1 MSIILVWLGRG
12 RIGIKVEVRKE
23 VIRKKAK
30 LGVRKQSKKKVGN
43 RMSLRSIEQFQ
54 FPKKLPIYSSLT
66 KMFNY

>member
-30 LGVRKQSKKKVGN
+30 LRVRKQSKKKVGN
-43 RMSLRSIEQFQ
+43 RMSLRSI
-54 FPKKLPIYSSLT
+54 SSFLSNFLST
-66 KMFNY
+66 PH